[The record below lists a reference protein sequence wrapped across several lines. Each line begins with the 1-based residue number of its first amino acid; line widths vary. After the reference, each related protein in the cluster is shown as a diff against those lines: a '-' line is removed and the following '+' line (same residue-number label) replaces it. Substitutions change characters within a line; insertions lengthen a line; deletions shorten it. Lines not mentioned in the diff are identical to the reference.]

1 MLSFDISNQYK
12 GSGVSQGLD
21 RGLLVYD
28 DDILLVEEGMG
39 LGACSFQIGGYTHF
53 TSIKS
58 ISKAGDSFR
67 VVCKI
72 DKKLVWK
79 ALGVKS
85 KSLTR
90 SMEFITTNVYMKQE
104 KRQKRLLELGDVLRR
119 IFNVEASFV
128 DVPAQGEVEIT
139 YEIRDN
145 AIFVNLN
152 CETKETGSRIF
163 VMNELGG
170 SIFNRG
176 IIDGKIAAPPT
187 GWEKLKGACELYSY
201 VHGLTFTCVQENI
214 PENVTSKLYW
224 GRERTANNYCWAGF
238 ESEIICNSNKFNNY
252 RYSIR
257 FREVA

>member
-1 MLSFDISNQYK
+1 MLSFDISHQYK
-12 GSGVSQGLD
+12 GTGVSQGLD

-28 DDILLVEEGMG
+28 DDILLTEEGMG
-39 LGACSFQIGGYTHF
+39 LGACAFQIGGYTHF

-58 ISKAGDSFR
+58 ISKARDSFR
-67 VVCKI
+67 VVSKI
-72 DKKLVWK
+72 DKMLVWK
-79 ALGVKS
+79 ILGIKS

-90 SMEFITTNVYMKQE
+90 GMEFITTNVYMKQE
-104 KRQKRLLELGDVLRR
+104 KRQGKLLELGDVLRR

-128 DVPAQGEVEIT
+128 DVPTQGEVEIT
-139 YEIRDN
+139 YEIGEN
-145 AIFVNLN
+145 AILVNLS
-152 CETKETGSRIF
+152 CETKKTGSRIF

-170 SIFNRG
+170 SLFNRS
-176 IIDGKIAAPPT
+176 IIGGKIAAPPT
-187 GWEKLKGACELYSY
+187 GWEKLKGPWELYSY

-224 GRERTANNYCWAGF
+224 GREQTANNYCWAGF
-238 ESEIICNSNKFNNY
+238 ESELFSRSLKFSNY